1 MVLTLRVLIVLTE
14 SVDGSDNERVLIV
27 LTESV
32 DGADIESVDSAD
44 REC

>member
-14 SVDGSDNERVLIV
+14 SVDGADNERVLIGLTLRVLIV
-27 LTESV
+27 LTM
-32 DGADIESVDSAD
+32 

>member
-1 MVLTLRVLIVLTE
+1 M
-14 SVDGSDNERVLIV
+14 V

-32 DGADIESVDSAD
+32 DGADNERVLMVLTMRVLMVLTV